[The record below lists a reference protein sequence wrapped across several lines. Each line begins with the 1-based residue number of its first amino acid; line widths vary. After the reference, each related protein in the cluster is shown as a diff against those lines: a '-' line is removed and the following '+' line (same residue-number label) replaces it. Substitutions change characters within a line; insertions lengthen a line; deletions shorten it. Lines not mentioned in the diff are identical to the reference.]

1 MILQLP
7 FLWAFYKVLSV
18 AIEMRGS
25 HWLWVTDLSQPES
38 LAIHLL
44 PILLVV
50 TQFAMQRMTPQPGVD
65 PAQAKMMMFM
75 PLMFGYMF
83 YFASAGLVLY
93 WLTGNVVGIVQQ
105 WLLNKT
111 MPAAPVTAPA
121 PIKKGRK
128 KTLAQKKY
136 TVADTG
142 PRIDEF
148 LKNVFKLAGFQ
159 LAFTV
164 AEGET
169 PHPDFENPDLMVRF
183 TGADVDLLL
192 GNKAELLLAL
202 EQLTMEAIGMA
213 PEEHSR
219 ICFDANDRRILRI
232 EELRMSAQAA
242 SERVKK
248 SRQPFHFSPM
258 NSRERRILHLAL
270 RDETDVRSE
279 SVGEGPIRQVVIVPA
294 EMKTLPE
301 PVIPPKPRPELDST
315 GGRPGGFRDRGR
327 GGRDGDR
334 RGGPPSRGGPR
345 GPRRDH
351 R

>member
-1 MILQLP
+1 
-7 FLWAFYKVLSV
+7 
-18 AIEMRGS
+18 
-25 HWLWVTDLSQPES
+25 
-38 LAIHLL
+38 
-44 PILLVV
+44 
-50 TQFAMQRMTPQPGVD
+50 
-65 PAQAKMMMFM
+65 
-75 PLMFGYMF
+75 
-83 YFASAGLVLY
+83 
-93 WLTGNVVGIVQQ
+93 
-105 WLLNKT
+105 
-111 MPAAPVTAPA
+111 
-121 PIKKGRK
+121 
-128 KTLAQKKY
+128 LAQKKY
-136 TVADTG
+136 TVAETG

-148 LKNVFKLAGFQ
+148 LKQVFQLAGFQ

-242 SERVKK
+242 CERVKK

-315 GGRPGGFRDRGR
+315 GGRPGFRDRGR

-345 GPRRDH
+345 GPRRDS

>member
-1 MILQLP
+1 M
-7 FLWAFYKVLSV
+7 
-18 AIEMRGS
+18 
-25 HWLWVTDLSQPES
+25 
-38 LAIHLL
+38 
-44 PILLVV
+44 
-50 TQFAMQRMTPQPGVD
+50 
-65 PAQAKMMMFM
+65 
-75 PLMFGYMF
+75 
-83 YFASAGLVLY
+83 
-93 WLTGNVVGIVQQ
+93 
-105 WLLNKT
+105 
-111 MPAAPVTAPA
+111 
-121 PIKKGRK
+121 
-128 KTLAQKKY
+128 AQKKY

-142 PRIDEF
+142 PRIEEF
-148 LKNVFKLAGFQ
+148 LKQVLKLAGFQ

-164 AEGET
+164 ADGET

-242 SERVKK
+242 SDRVKK

-315 GGRPGGFRDRGR
+315 GGRPGFRDRGR

-334 RGGPPSRGGPR
+334 RGGPSRGGPR

>member
-1 MILQLP
+1 
-7 FLWAFYKVLSV
+7 
-18 AIEMRGS
+18 
-25 HWLWVTDLSQPES
+25 
-38 LAIHLL
+38 
-44 PILLVV
+44 
-50 TQFAMQRMTPQPGVD
+50 
-65 PAQAKMMMFM
+65 
-75 PLMFGYMF
+75 
-83 YFASAGLVLY
+83 
-93 WLTGNVVGIVQQ
+93 
-105 WLLNKT
+105 
-111 MPAAPVTAPA
+111 
-121 PIKKGRK
+121 
-128 KTLAQKKY
+128 LAQKKY

-142 PRIDEF
+142 PRIEQF
-148 LKNVFKLAGFQ
+148 LNHILKLAGFQ

-183 TGADVDLLL
+183 TGVDVDLLL

-202 EQLTMEAIGMA
+202 EHLTMEAIGMA
-213 PEEHSR
+213 SEEHSR

-232 EELRMSAQAA
+232 AELRMSAQTAA
-242 SERVKK
+242 ERVKK

-294 EMKTLPE
+294 ELKTLPE
-301 PVIPPKPRPELDST
+301 PVIPPRPRPEMDST
-315 GGRPGGFRDRGR
+315 GGRPGFRDRGR

-334 RGGPPSRGGPR
+334 RGGPPRGGSR
-345 GPRRDH
+345 GPRRDF